1 MLVGKCDKTLDQ
13 LQQHLVPALG
23 LADGIGK
30 FNRLFGNS
38 PQFVGGDVEVLTPGI
53 FRGGL

>member
-23 LADGIGK
+23 WADGIGK

-38 PQFVGGDVEVLTPGI
+38 LQFVGGDVEVLTPGI